1 MVALELVP
9 SVGLEVGVLEEV
21 ASGWLEA
28 GVSELVPSLG
38 PETDVLEEVPS
49 AWLETGVLELVDSAC
64 PKTGVLEEVAELA
77 AQSLSTSFAE
87 LSPNSLASNL
97 PSESESRLDAE
108 L

>member
-28 GVSELVPSLG
+28 GVSELVPSAELETDVPELVPSAE
-38 PETDVLEEVPS
+38 PETD
-49 AWLETGVLELVDSAC
+49 
-64 PKTGVLEEVAELA
+64 VLEEVAELA
-77 AQSLSTSFAE
+77 AQPLAPPFSE

-97 PSESESRLDAE
+97 PSESGSSLDAE